1 MNGEEAPAG
10 SGGGGGRAEIDT
22 SAPFESVREAV
33 DHFGGGA
40 AAVWSS
46 CLVNRM
52 LTPPKEHDQMNGQ
65 TLQLEKE
72 IVIKESQTLDVL
84 KQLESSKRIISEL
97 KLKVQSD
104 PGAITGHP
112 GQSQTEALGA
122 GPEERHSSENVETDG
137 ELGGL
142 DSQRRQPPSSV
153 LMQLEQAKA
162 YLNRTTAD
170 LAEIRA
176 SVESLRNEIAKEKIL
191 VERGREKVCS
201 NTSYISSLEDELEHI
216 TQKLQTLKDRQIRRE
231 DSSHILMEIKKVTSE
246 IEQLRSASNASKSE
260 ATMLAAEIEQTKA
273 SIATAEVRCLA
284 AKKMEDAAR
293 AAEALALAEIK
304 ALLSSEASAGDLQG
318 TDGVNLSLEEYFE
331 LASKAQE
338 CDVSSRKKI
347 EAAMLQVEEAN
358 RSKSNSLNKLEEAKL
373 EFEKCKIA
381 LQDALKRAHAA
392 NRGKLAAEESV
403 RRWLSESGYK
413 RHSFHDSS
421 KLKNAADITDVSKSF
436 LKPTLSIG
444 QILNL
449 KLMGPDGYDKSVWDD
464 TTEAS
469 NVSLG
474 QILNRK
480 NAVFCNSD
488 ITSQKVRRSGG
499 LERLYGEIH
508 LLAALR
514 GIVRLHA
521 YWVDALRRA
530 LNFVTELFVSGT
542 LRQYRE
548 RHRRVSVAAVRRWC
562 AQILDV
568 LAYLHAHSPPVIHRD
583 LKCDN
588 IFQGEVKIGDLG
600 LAAFRLSGGRG
611 HARCVGTLEFM
622 APEVYD
628 ESYDEVANVCSFGMG
643 SSLLRLYRVSDPVVR
658 QFIERCLA
666 PAASELLDDPF
677 LLPFEDDGFFSGDG
691 DGHGGVG
698 VGYYNLM
705 YNYLHQPACIDDH
718 HAKGSTGFG
727 VMIPK
732 LRAWVGL
739 DQASLPA
746 SSSFSSRLNSLNQI

>member
-10 SGGGGGRAEIDT
+10 SGGGGGGRAEIDT

-72 IVIKESQTLDVL
+72 LIIKESQTLDVL
-84 KQLESSKRIISEL
+84 KELESSKRIISDL
-97 KLKVQSD
+97 KLKVQNDS
-104 PGAITGHP
+104 AITGHP
-112 GQSQTEALGA
+112 GQTEAPGA
-122 GPEERHSSENVETDG
+122 GPEERRSSENVETDG

-142 DSQRRQPPSSV
+142 DSQNLQPPSSV

-162 YLNRTTAD
+162 YLTRTTAD

-176 SVESLRNEIAKEKIL
+176 SVESLCNEIAKEKIL
-191 VERGREKVCS
+191 VERSREKVCS
-201 NTSYISSLEDELEHI
+201 NTSLISSLEGELDRTTH
-216 TQKLQTLKDRQIRRE
+216 KLQTLNDRQRRRE

-246 IEQLRSASNASKSE
+246 IEQLKSASNASKSE

-304 ALLSSEASAGDLQG
+304 ALLSGEASAGDLQG
-318 TDGVNLSLEEYFE
+318 TDGVNLSLEKYFE

-392 NRGKLAAEESV
+392 NRGKLAVEESV

-474 QILNRK
+474 QILNRR

-488 ITSQKVRRSGG
+488 ITSQKILSGKRKKFAFTG
-499 LERLYGEIH
+499 LSV
-508 LLAALR
+508 LLAKQAK
-514 GIVRLHA
+514 
-521 YWVDALRRA
+521 
-530 LNFVTELFVSGT
+530 
-542 LRQYRE
+542 RQE
-548 RHRRVSVAAVRRWC
+548 
-562 AQILDV
+562 QE
-568 LAYLHAHSPPVIHRD
+568 
-583 LKCDN
+583 K
-588 IFQGEVKIGDLG
+588 
-600 LAAFRLSGGRG
+600 
-611 HARCVGTLEFM
+611 
-622 APEVYD
+622 
-628 ESYDEVANVCSFGMG
+628 
-643 SSLLRLYRVSDPVVR
+643 
-658 QFIERCLA
+658 
-666 PAASELLDDPF
+666 
-677 LLPFEDDGFFSGDG
+677 
-691 DGHGGVG
+691 
-698 VGYYNLM
+698 
-705 YNYLHQPACIDDH
+705 
-718 HAKGSTGFG
+718 
-727 VMIPK
+727 
-732 LRAWVGL
+732 
-739 DQASLPA
+739 
-746 SSSFSSRLNSLNQI
+746 